1 MTHPHYVACRTP
13 INLQKKKICK
23 KDVTLI
29 LSPQSTNLTFSFDS
43 CPTSKKN
50 QEPLSAAID
59 HSRTMGWCLGFV
71 AVFSLFQVV
80 IFASLTST
88 EKTDSRALLISD
100 VTSGKRHS
108 EEYCA
113 MYDIC
118 GERSDGKVLNCP
130 YGSPSVKPDEL
141 FSAKIQSLCPTISGN
156 VCCTELQF
164 ETLRAQVQQAIPF
177 LVGCPA
183 CLRNFLNLF
192 CELSCSPSQSLF
204 INVTSVSEVNG
215 NTTVD
220 AIDFYIA
227 DTFGE
232 GLYNS
237 CKDVKF
243 GTMNTRA
250 IEFIGAGAK
259 NFEEWFDFI
268 GEKAALGFP
277 GSPYA
282 IDFKLTVPESSR
294 MELMNVSVY
303 SCADTSLG
311 CSCGDCPSSQECSNP
326 EPPPQKKEP
335 CSIRILSIE
344 VKCIDF
350 SVAILYILL
359 ISAFFGWGLFH
370 RTSERRRVESS
381 KEPLLNVIH
390 DDGIDSVNLQR
401 DESVVTKGPEIDPQ
415 VTKRIQLA
423 PLQGYMSN
431 FYRSYGSWVSRNPTF
446 VLFSS
451 VAIVLVLCV
460 GLVRF
465 KVETRP
471 EKLWVGRGSKA
482 AEEKQFFDSHLAPFY
497 RIEQLIIAT
506 VPDPKHGK
514 SPSIVTDDNI
524 QLLFDIQ
531 NKVDG
536 VRANYSGSMV
546 ALTEICLKPVGQDCA
561 TQSILQYF
569 KMDPENY
576 DSYGGVV
583 HAEYC
588 FQHYTSADTCLSA
601 FQAPLD
607 PSTALGGF
615 SGNNYTEASAFIVTY
630 PVNNAVDDVGNEN
643 AKALAWEKAFIQ
655 LAKEELLPMVLS
667 RNLTLSFSAE
677 SSIEEE
683 LKRESTADVITIVV
697 SYVVM
702 FVYISLTLGDAP
714 HLSSFYLSSK
724 VLLGLSGVMLV
735 VLSVLG
741 SVGFFSAV
749 GIKSTLIIMEVIPFL
764 VLAVGVDNMCILVHA
779 VKRQPLELPLE
790 MRISNALAE
799 VGPSITLA
807 SLSEILAFA
816 VGSFIPMP
824 ACRVFSMFAALA
836 VLLDFFLQVTAFVVL
851 IYFDFLRAEDN
862 RVDCFPCIKVSSS
875 SVETSEGIH
884 HRRTGLLTR
893 YMKEV
898 HARILGFWVVK
909 MVVIA
914 VFLAFTLASI
924 ALCTRIQPGLE
935 QEIALPRDSYLQGYF
950 NNVTEHLRIGPPLY
964 FVVKDYN
971 YSSESRHTDQLCS
984 ISQCDSNSLL
994 NEISR
999 ASLTPESSYIAKP
1012 AASWL
1017 DDFLVWISP
1026 EAFGCCRKYLNGSYC
1041 PPDDQPPCCSP
1052 DDGPCGVGGVCKD
1065 CTTCFRHSDLVNDR
1079 PSTTQFR
1086 DKLPWFLNA
1095 LPSADCAKGGHGAY
1109 TNSVDLNGYGSGVIR
1124 ASEFRTYHTPLN
1136 KQGDYV
1142 NSLRAARDFSSRISD
1157 SLKMDIFPYS
1167 VFYIFFEQYLDIW
1180 RTALINIAIA
1190 LGAIFIVC
1198 LLITSSLWSSAIIIL
1213 VLAMI
1218 VVDLMGVMAILDI
1231 QLNAVSVVN
1240 LIMSIGIAVEF
1251 CVHITHAYLVSHG
1264 NRNQRA
1270 KEALSTMGASVF
1282 SGITLTK
1289 LVGVI
1294 VLGFS
1299 RSELFVVYYFQMYLA
1314 LVVIGFLHGL
1324 VFLPVVLS
1332 IFGPPNQHLSIDIHQ
1347 VESSS
1352 DLS

>member
-100 VTSGKRHS
+100 VTSGHS

-164 ETLRAQVQQAIPF
+164 ETLRAQVQQ
-177 LVGCPA
+177 
-183 CLRNFLNLF
+183 
-192 CELSCSPSQSLF
+192 
-204 INVTSVSEVNG
+204 VNG

-875 SVETSEGIH
+875 SVETSEDVGIH

-1041 PPDDQPPCCSP
+1041 PPDDQ
-1052 DDGPCGVGGVCKD
+1052 
-1065 CTTCFRHSDLVNDR
+1065 
-1079 PSTTQFR
+1079 
-1086 DKLPWFLNA
+1086 
-1095 LPSADCAKGGHGAY
+1095 
-1109 TNSVDLNGYGSGVIR
+1109 
-1124 ASEFRTYHTPLN
+1124 
-1136 KQGDYV
+1136 
-1142 NSLRAARDFSSRISD
+1142 
-1157 SLKMDIFPYS
+1157 MDIFPYS

>member
-1 MTHPHYVACRTP
+1 ME
-13 INLQKKKICK
+13 
-23 KDVTLI
+23 
-29 LSPQSTNLTFSFDS
+29 SFL
-43 CPTSKKN
+43 CF
-50 QEPLSAAID
+50 AAFF
-59 HSRTMGWCLGFV
+59 L
-71 AVFSLFQVV
+71 LFQV
-80 IFASLTST
+80 IFFASLMSA
-88 EKTDSRALLISD
+88 EETDSPALSFSD
-100 VTSGKRHS
+100 IASSGKRNS

-130 YGSPSVKPDEL
+130 YGSPSVTPDEL

-192 CELSCSPSQSLF
+192 CELSCSPNQSQF

-215 NTTVD
+215 NMTVD
-220 AIDFYIA
+220 GIDFYIA

-232 GLYNS
+232 GLFDS

-268 GEKAALGFP
+268 GAKADPGFP

-282 IDFKLTVPESSR
+282 IEFKLVVPESSG

-303 SCADTSLG
+303 SCGDTSLG
-311 CSCGDCPSSQECSNP
+311 CSCGDCPSSPVCSNP
-326 EPPPQKKEP
+326 EPPPPKKKP

-344 VKCIDF
+344 VKCIEV

-359 ISAFFGWGLFH
+359 VFAFFGWSFFG
-370 RTSERRRVESS
+370 RMGQRRGSGSS
-381 KEPLLNVIH
+381 GEPLLNVIH
-390 DDGIDSVNLQR
+390 DDDIDSVNLHK
-401 DESVVTKGPEIDPQ
+401 DESVATKRHAMDPQ
-415 VTKRIQLA
+415 VTEGIQLA
-423 PLQGYMSN
+423 PVQGYMSN
-431 FYRSYGSWVSRNPTF
+431 FYRSYGSWVSRNPSL

-451 VAIVLVLCV
+451 VAIVVILCV

-471 EKLWVGRGSKA
+471 EKLWVGPGSKA
-482 AEEKQFFDSHLAPFY
+482 AEEKQYFDSHLAPFY

-506 VPDPKHGK
+506 VPDPKDGK

-536 VRANYSGSMV
+536 IRANYSDSVV
-546 ALTEICLKPVGQDCA
+546 ALTDICLTPIGQDCA

-569 KMDPENY
+569 KMDPENF

-583 HAEYC
+583 HVEYC
-588 FQHYTSADTCLSA
+588 FQHFTSADTCLSA

-615 SGNNYTEASAFIVTY
+615 LGNNYSEASAFVVTY
-630 PVNNAVDDVGNEN
+630 PVNNAAGDVGNEN
-643 AKALAWEKAFIQ
+643 GKALAWEKAFIQ
-655 LAKEELLPMVLS
+655 LAKEELMPMVLS

-677 SSIEEE
+677 NSIEEE
-683 LKRESTADVITIVV
+683 LKRESTADVITILV
-697 SYVVM
+697 SYLVM
-702 FVYISLTLGDAP
+702 FVYISLALGDAP
-714 HLSSFYLSSK
+714 HLSSFYISSK

-735 VLSVLG
+735 MLSVLG

-749 GIKSTLIIMEVIPFL
+749 GVKSTLIIMEVIPFL

-779 VKRQPLELPLE
+779 VKRQPLDLPLE
-790 MRISNALAE
+790 IRISNALAE

-836 VLLDFFLQVTAFVVL
+836 VLLDFFLQVTAFVAL

-862 RVDCFPCIKVSSS
+862 RVDCFPCIQVAPSS
-875 SVETSEGIH
+875 EGTSEGIY
-884 HRRTGLLTR
+884 HRRAGLLTR

-898 HARILGFWVVK
+898 HARILGYWVIK
-909 MVVIA
+909 MVVVA

-924 ALCTRIQPGLE
+924 TLCTSIEPGLE
-935 QEIALPRDSYLQGYF
+935 QKIALPRDSYLQGYF
-950 NNVTEHLRIGPPLY
+950 NNISEHLRIGPPLY

-971 YSSESRHTDQLCS
+971 YSLESRHTNQLCS
-984 ISQCDSNSLL
+984 ISKCDSNSLL

-999 ASLTPESSYIAKP
+999 ASSTPESSYIAKP

-1041 PPDDQPPCCSP
+1041 PPDDQ
-1052 DDGPCGVGGVCKD
+1052 
-1065 CTTCFRHSDLVNDR
+1065 CFRHSDLVNDR
-1079 PSTTQFR
+1079 PSTAQFR
-1086 DKLPWFLNA
+1086 EKLPWFLNA

-1109 TNSVDLNGYGSGVIR
+1109 TNSVDLKGYGSGVIS

-1136 KQGDYV
+1136 AQGDYV
-1142 NSLRAARDFSSRISD
+1142 NSIRAAREFSSRMSD

-1180 RTALINIAIA
+1180 RVALINIAIA

-1198 LLITSSLWSSAIIIL
+1198 LLMTSSVWSSAIILL

-1218 VVDLMGVMAILDI
+1218 VVDLMGVMAIFNI

-1240 LIMSIGIAVEF
+1240 LVMSIGIAVEF
-1251 CVHITHAYLVSHG
+1251 CVHIVHAFLVSHG
-1264 NRNQRA
+1264 NRSQRA
-1270 KEALSTMGASVF
+1270 TKALSRVGPSVF

-1294 VLGFS
+1294 VLAFS
-1299 RSELFVVYYFQMYLA
+1299 RSEIFVVYYFRMYLA
-1314 LVVIGFLHGL
+1314 LVLIGFLHGL
-1324 VFLPVVLS
+1324 VFLPVILS
-1332 IFGPPNQHLSIDIHQ
+1332 LFGPPNRHASIDMQ
-1347 VESSS
+1347 EVESSPKYRGGEKLANTQPVS
-1352 DLS
+1352 CMYKVAYMTV